1 MSLLTLERAVGAGTP
16 VAPTWG
22 WKYWGVEAKLGGH
35 KENREGRDVEGPEY
49 LARLGGLK
57 ACRKEG
63 KVCPGWTAVP
73 TGCQTL
79 CQESR
84 PGLRA
89 WAHPWFQ
96 EGLSRTGWDWR
107 GGRGQAQR
115 EARGPVPLGDHSPV
129 CPQHP

>member
-16 VAPTWG
+16 VAPSWG

-35 KENREGRDVEGPEY
+35 KESREGRDAEGPEY

-73 TGCQTL
+73 TGCL
-79 CQESR
+79 GAR
-84 PGLRA
+84 LRVRSPDLDLG
-89 WAHPWFQ
+89 HGHTHGF
-96 EGLSRTGWDWR
+96 RR
-107 GGRGQAQR
+107 G
-115 EARGPVPLGDHSPV
+115 
-129 CPQHP
+129 